1 MPDTTP
7 KRDILPGYVK
17 PVHYDLKVFNIDVN
31 KNTFDGEVTIELD
44 VKEDTNEIVLHA
56 LDIEFKKTEIAY
68 SVTKTESKVDAKE
81 VTYDTDL
88 QTATIKLNETLKA
101 GPSSKVLVSI
111 SYTAVL
117 RDNMGGFY
125 KSGYKDK
132 DGKDQVILSTQ
143 FEAVEA
149 RTALPCFDEPNLKA
163 TFEFSITVAEDYTA
177 LSNTPVLSS
186 KVLDDGKKKGA
197 VEASGL
203 KLVKFQKTPIMS
215 TYLLAWIVGKL
226 DYVESFTERSY
237 SGKKLPVRVY
247 TAEGESSKGK
257 LGLEVATKV
266 VDYFSEVFDIDYVL
280 PKLDL
285 VAIPEF
291 GSNAMENFGLL
302 TFRATALLYDE
313 ASSDPKYQEKVA
325 YVVSHELAH
334 QWFGNLVTMDW
345 WDELWLNEGFAT
357 WVGYLAVDKLYPEW
371 NTFATFASSSL
382 QGALELDALRGSH
395 PIEVPIQAASE
406 IDQVF
411 DAISYLKGGSVIHQ
425 LASSLG
431 IDVFLKGVSE
441 YLKKHSYGNATTKD
455 LWSAIGE
462 VANVD
467 VVSIADAWV
476 RKIGF
481 PYVDVKI
488 VDENLNLTQNRFLST
503 ADLKE
508 EENQTKWWIPLNVST
523 GPSSSD
529 KIKGL
534 SFSDKEATFENFA
547 KENSFFKLNKDSV
560 GVYRVKYDDA
570 VFKSIVDNTAKL
582 SIGDKVGLIADTTVL
597 SVAGIYK
604 TSKALDIISAFK
616 GESEYVVWLELLKR
630 LNSIRSTWFEQPE
643 EIQAGLKKF
652 TQELVTPAATSLGFE
667 VSASEGFLNTQ
678 LRSQLL
684 SAATKVGVP
693 EIVDQAKALFAK
705 LQAGEEID
713 PSLKSVVFDAVI
725 SNPDATE
732 EEFDFVYNTIKTSKT
747 VDGVELALG
756 ALGTATNPKLIQKAL
771 GLILDPSIKI
781 MDVSFVVIPLSS
793 NPKAR
798 WAYWNYIKENY
809 DAIYTRLNANRIVFD
824 RFIKYTLGK
833 FSSDEAYEDIK
844 SFFADK
850 DTKSFERSVDQVLDG
865 IKTGSAWVS
874 RDKEDVKEW
883 LSTHKYI

>member
-1 MPDTTP
+1 MSENIQ
-7 KRDILPGYVK
+7 KRDILPGSVK

-44 VKEDTNEIVLHA
+44 VKEDTDEIVLHA
-56 LDIEFKKTEIAY
+56 LDIEFKKTELAY
-68 SVTKTESKVDAKE
+68 SVTKTESTVEAKE
-81 VTYDTDL
+81 VVYDPKL

-101 GPSSKVLVSI
+101 GPSSKALLSI

-125 KSGYKDK
+125 KSAYKDK

-163 TFEFSITVAEDYTA
+163 SFEFSITVAEDCTA
-177 LSNTPVLSS
+177 LSNTPILSS

-226 DYVESFTERSY
+226 DYVEAFTERSY
-237 SGKKLPVRVY
+237 SCKKIPVRVY

-313 ASSDPKYQEKVA
+313 TSSDPKYQEKVA

-431 IDVFLKGVSE
+431 IDVFLKGVSK
-441 YLKKHSYGNATTKD
+441 YLKKHSYGNATTND

-481 PYVDVKI
+481 PYVDVK
-488 VDENLNLTQNRFLST
+488 VDDGNITLKQNRFLST
-503 ADLKE
+503 DDLKD
-508 EENQTKWWIPLNVST
+508 EENQTKWWIPLNIST
-523 GPSSSD
+523 GPSGSD
-529 KIKGL
+529 KIEGK
-534 SFSDKEATFENFA
+534 SFSEKQATLENFA
-547 KENSFFKLNKDSV
+547 KENTFFKLNKDSV

-570 VFKSIVDNTAKL
+570 TFKSIVDNTSKL

-616 GESEYVVWLELLKR
+616 GETEYVVWLELLKR

-643 EIQAGLKKF
+643 EVQAGLKKF
-652 TQELVTPAATSLGFE
+652 TQELITPAATSLGFE
-667 VSASEGFLNTQ
+667 VSSSKDFLTTQ
-678 LRSQLL
+678 LRSELL
-684 SAATKVGVP
+684 SAAVKVGVP
-693 EIVDQAKALFAK
+693 EIVEQAKALFVQH
-705 LQAGEEID
+705 QAGEEID
-713 PSLKSVVFDAVI
+713 PSLKSVVFTAVI
-725 SNPDATE
+725 SDPDATE
-732 EEFDFVYNTIKTSKT
+732 EQFDFVYNTIKTSKT

-771 GLILDPSIKI
+771 DLILDPSIKI
-781 MDVSFVVIPLSS
+781 MDVAFVVIPLSS

-798 WAYWNYIKENY
+798 WAYWNYVKENY
-809 DAIYTRLNANRIVFD
+809 ESIYTRLNANRIVFD
-824 RFIKYTLGK
+824 RFIKFTLGK

-850 DTKSFERSVDQVLDG
+850 ETKSFERSVDQVLDG
-865 IKTGSAWVS
+865 IKTGSSWVS
-874 RDKEDVKEW
+874 RDKDDVKEW
-883 LSTHKYI
+883 LATHEYI